1 MTSRTSDS
9 PAPALGWL
17 LLMPAVLGML
27 ITLVLPTVLTI
38 GFSLRSGG
46 LEGPSRFAGADNYLR
61 LFADDTFWPALG
73 FTLSVTVMPLLVAL
87 VVAPPLALALDRGGT
102 WVRRAGR
109 ILLSLFPVAF
119 SPAAVAVSWLRGLR
133 ADADGPAAW
142 AGSLADPATAPGTL
156 RLIVAAATFGVVCAL
171 AVMAFLPALRGDAGV
186 TPAMLAVG
194 GIVAL
199 AAVAAGLQLFTLAQ
213 VLTGGGP
220 MDSTQTLALLQYTFT
235 WRAGHLGLGA
245 TLATVTGVIV
255 WVLGIAATIL
265 AVASR
270 MRLTLTPAPGREAHS
285 DADPALSPVPGVPH
299 TPAGPPVPDVPY
311 EPAGSRPADFPY
323 PSAGSRPA
331 DAPYASHLSGS
342 YASAESPVPG
352 APYAPGKAPA
362 PAGPYAPQGVDGA
375 GTSGRRAS
383 AGGVAAGLVALA
395 VVTVAAVA
403 GSLPW
408 LSGLFEPGETVAG
421 PNVHL
426 NTWLPAFAGALVS
439 VGVAYLGALG
449 IGGLRPLGR
458 RSEWLLLPFAP
469 WLFVG
474 PGPLGIANWNTVRG
488 LGLVDTFA
496 ALVPPLLV
504 SVPAL
509 LVLTLLCKGLAE
521 RNTADLLSGVVKPS
535 LPMAGILVVAVTL
548 VNAQDLLWPLLVT
561 QQPDLATAPLAQA
574 MAAGRFP
581 GGAADV
587 GLATPLIPMA
597 LALAAVVAAQLL
609 YLDRLALSV
618 GRDTGSRSSVQDA

>member
-9 PAPALGWL
+9 AAPALGWL

-27 ITLVLPTVLTI
+27 ITLLLPTVLTI

-46 LEGPSRFAGADNYLR
+46 LVGPSESAGLDNYGR
-61 LFADDTFWPALG
+61 LFTDDTFWPALG
-73 FTLSVTVMPLLVAL
+73 FTLSVTLMPLLVAL
-87 VVAPPLALALDRGGT
+87 VVAPLLALALDRGGT

-119 SPAAVAVSWLRGLR
+119 SPTAVAVSWLRGLR
-133 ADADGPAAW
+133 QDADGLAAM
-142 AGSLADPATAPGTL
+142 ARSLGDPATAPGTL
-156 RLIVAAATFGVVCAL
+156 RLVVATATFGVVCAL
-171 AVMAFLPALRGDAGV
+171 AVMAFLPALRGGTV
-186 TPAMLAVG
+186 TPAMLAVA

-199 AAVAAGLQLFTLAQ
+199 ATVAAGLQLFTLGL

-235 WRAGHLGLGA
+235 WRVARLGMGA
-245 TLATVTGVIV
+245 TLATVTGVILG
-255 WVLGIAATIL
+255 VLGVAATIL
-265 AVASR
+265 AVATR
-270 MRLTLTPAPGREAHS
+270 MRLTVTPGAGGHPAAPDKGDPPAEGPGHPEPSPYFQARSTEPGPAVSPYGPGSTPGTSYGPGPASGNPYGATSGNPYGPAPTPA
-285 DADPALSPVPGVPH
+285 SPYGQKS
-299 TPAGPPVPDVPY
+299 APPY
-311 EPAGSRPADFPY
+311 GQEPAS
-323 PSAGSRPA
+323 
-331 DAPYASHLSGS
+331 PYASTDVPRKASG
-342 YASAESPVPG
+342 V
-352 APYAPGKAPA
+352 
-362 PAGPYAPQGVDGA
+362 
-375 GTSGRRAS
+375 
-383 AGGVAAGLVALA
+383 GVAVGLAALA
-395 VVTVAAVA
+395 VVAVVAFVGA
-403 GSLPW
+403 LPW
-408 LSGLFEPGETVAG
+408 LSGLFTPGEVVAG

-469 WLFVG
+469 WLFAG
-474 PGPLGIANWNTVRG
+474 PGPLSIANWNTVRG
-488 LGLVDTFA
+488 LGLIDTLA

-521 RNTADLLSGVVKPS
+521 RNTGDLLSGVVRPS

-561 QQPDLATAPLAQA
+561 QQPDLATAPLAQF
-574 MAAGRFP
+574 MAAGRFS
-581 GGAADV
+581 GGAVDA
-587 GLATPLIPMA
+587 GIATPLVV
-597 LALAAVVAAQLL
+597 LALMLTAAVAAQLL
-609 YLDRLALSV
+609 YLDRLALTV
-618 GRDTGSRSSVQDA
+618 GRDTGSREPVRTA

>member
-9 PAPALGWL
+9 PAPAPALGWL

-38 GFSLRSGG
+38 GTSLRSGG
-46 LEGPSRFAGADNYLR
+46 LYGPGQWAGLDNYVR
-61 LFADDTFWPALG
+61 LLADDTFWPALG

-87 VVAPPLALALDRGGT
+87 VVAPLLALALDRGGT

-109 ILLSLFPVAF
+109 ILLSLSLVAF

-133 ADADGPAAW
+133 ADAGGPAAL

-156 RLIVAAATFGVVCAL
+156 RLIVAAATFGLVCAL

-186 TPAMLAVG
+186 TPAMLTVG

-199 AAVAAGLQLFTLAQ
+199 AAVAAGLQLFTLAH

-220 MDSTQTLALLQYTFT
+220 LDSTQTLAILQYTFT

-245 TLATVTGVIV
+245 TLATVTCVIV

-270 MRLTLTPAPGREAHS
+270 MRLTLTPAPGREALS
-285 DADPALSPVPGVPH
+285 EAVPA
-299 TPAGPPVPDVPY
+299 PAGPVPY
-311 EPAGSRPADFPY
+311 T
-323 PSAGSRPA
+323 SAGSRSA
-331 DAPYASHLSGS
+331 DVPYASHLSGS
-342 YASAESPVPG
+342 YASAGSPVPG
-352 APYAPGKAPA
+352 ASYASAGSPHAPGKAHAPDGPYAPG
-362 PAGPYAPQGVDGA
+362 GVDGA
-375 GTSGRRAS
+375 GPSGRRPS
-383 AGGVAAGLVALA
+383 AGGVAVGVVALA

-408 LSGLFEPGETVAG
+408 LSGLFEPGDAVAG

-426 NTWLPAFAGALVS
+426 NTWLPALAGALVS

-474 PGPLGIANWNTVRG
+474 PGPLAIANWNTVRG

-521 RNTADLLSGVVKPS
+521 RNTTDLLSGVVKPS

-548 VNAQDLLWPLLVT
+548 VNAQQLLWPLLVT
-561 QQPDLATAPLAQA
+561 QQPDLATAPLAQS
-574 MAAGRFP
+574 MAAARLP
-581 GGAADV
+581 GGAVDV
-587 GLATPLIPMA
+587 GLATPLVPMA

-609 YLDRLALSV
+609 YLDRLALTV
-618 GRDTGSRSSVQDA
+618 GRGTGSRPPVQDA